1 MNRASALA
9 AKSRLNLI
17 DWCGGYRNMRVEEE
31 KRNEEGERGTICSM
45 RHPHIS

>member
-1 MNRASALA
+1 LA

-31 KRNEEGERGTICSM
+31 EEEEEEKERKGTKGTI
-45 RHPHIS
+45 